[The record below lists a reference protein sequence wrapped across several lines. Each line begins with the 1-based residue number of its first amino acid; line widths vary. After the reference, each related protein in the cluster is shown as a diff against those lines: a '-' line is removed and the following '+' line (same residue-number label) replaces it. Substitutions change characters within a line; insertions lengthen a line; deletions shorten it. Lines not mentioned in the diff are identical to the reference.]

1 LGFHTDAL
9 RVKPVHCPPERQTS
23 CNQSTPISISFSVG
37 QGANNGTNKG
47 WRMQPKTMHWC
58 RFISD
63 KGLSRRGFLAAAFAA
78 GGGLALP
85 KDATAALPGAG
96 IPRGKSKPHLVSLVE
111 FTDSGMR
118 EGTVMVEKVMKSD
131 EEWKQML
138 TPEQFEVA
146 RKKGTERAFTG
157 KYWNNHEKG
166 IYRCVCCDNAVFSS
180 NTKFESGTGWPSFWA
195 PIAPE
200 NIRTEGDLTLGMSR
214 TEVLCKKC
222 DAHLGHVFDDG
233 PPPTH
238 LRYCLNSA
246 ALKFVKA

>member
-1 LGFHTDAL
+1 M
-9 RVKPVHCPPERQTS
+9 RPK
-23 CNQSTPISISFSVG
+23 
-37 QGANNGTNKG
+37 
-47 WRMQPKTMHWC
+47 RMQWR
-58 RFISD
+58 RFLGDNS
-63 KGLSRRGFLAAAFAA
+63 LSRRRFLAAVFAA
-78 GGGLALP
+78 AGGLALR
-85 KDATAALPGAG
+85 KDATAALLGAG

-111 FTDSGMR
+111 FTEAGKR

-131 EEWKQML
+131 EEWKQIL
-138 TPEQFEVA
+138 TPEQFQVT

-157 KYWNNHEKG
+157 KSWNNHEKG
-166 IYRCVCCDNAVFSS
+166 IYRCVCCDNAVFNS

-233 PPPTH
+233 PAPTH
-238 LRYCLNSA
+238 LRYCMNSA
-246 ALKFVKA
+246 AMKFVKP